1 MTTKIDEKIVK
12 AEVKKDQDLSSEQV
26 VEGMHEGVERPD
38 LLHGITYKFKNPS
51 KEFAVYVTINDTV
64 INGVKYP
71 YEIFMNCKD
80 PESIQWVHALTR
92 VISAIFRKGGDYKF
106 LVKELLDIYD
116 PKEGPHIKKGMGF
129 VNSDVAEIGLIL
141 QQHIDYLDKRNE
153 HEHYKHMG

>member
-1 MTTKIDEKIVK
+1 MSEKIDQKIVK
-12 AEVKKDQDLSSEQV
+12 AEVKKEEDVPTKQV
-26 VEGMHEGVERPD
+26 AIVGMHEGVERPE

-64 INGVKYP
+64 IDGHRYP

-116 PKEGPHIKKGMGF
+116 PKGGAHIKKGMGF
-129 VNSDVAEIGLIL
+129 INSDVAEIGLIL
-141 QQHIDYLDKRNE
+141 QQHIDYLDKRNGYKDE
-153 HEHYKHMG
+153 HLG